1 MNHPLNNRGWSEV
14 RDRLCHVLSLAA
26 EYLEIKIK
34 EAKEKDDKQLRS
46 DRKD

>member
-1 MNHPLNNRGWSEV
+1 MNHPLNNVGWCEV

-34 EAKEKDDKQLRS
+34 EAKEKDENISRNS
-46 DRKD
+46 RN